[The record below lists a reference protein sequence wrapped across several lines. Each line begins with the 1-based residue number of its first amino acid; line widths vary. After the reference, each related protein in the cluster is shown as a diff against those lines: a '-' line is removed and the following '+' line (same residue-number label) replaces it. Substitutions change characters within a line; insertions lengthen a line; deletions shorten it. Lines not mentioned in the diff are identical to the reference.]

1 MGKIREG
8 KLLYH
13 LTQLSNLDS
22 IISHGLVPRSVLE
35 QHGAFFSDVAD
46 SEIMRKRK
54 AFLLILC
61 HGSTYE
67 KRLIEVDGLSDE
79 GLNEQKTINH
89 PEGRLMVLLK
99 CC

>member
-1 MGKIREG
+1 MIVVISEVFNMGKIREG

-54 AFLLILC
+54 AFGLD
-61 HGSTYE
+61 TY
-67 KRLIEVDGLSDE
+67 IPFHF
-79 GLNEQKTINH
+79 H
-89 PEGRLMVLLK
+89 PYSSFDVAVKNGKLQ
-99 CC
+99 